1 MGKNVLFVVKVA
13 TEERDERRASMM
25 FDGKP
30 RDIDV

>member
-1 MGKNVLFVVKVA
+1 VAKFA
-13 TEERDERRASMM
+13 TEERDERRTSMM

>member
-1 MGKNVLFVVKVA
+1 LFVAKFA
-13 TEERDERRASMM
+13 TEERDERRTSMM